1 MSMRPIEVGEI
12 PAETVRVA
20 RAAFPKG
27 SLAIRLRDDLGALF
41 KDEQCAALFPARG
54 KPAWSPGRLA
64 LVSVFQFAEG
74 LPDGQAALAV
84 RARIDWKYALGLE
97 LTDPGFDYSVLSEF
111 PTRLI
116 EADAGQQIFDR
127 VLEAARLAGMLK
139 APGRA
144 RTDSSHVLGAI
155 RSMNRLEFV
164 IETLRAALNAL
175 AAAPPT
181 GCPHTP
187 IRHGSTG
194 MPPGRGYWLPSG
206 KTKRTGLAEQAG
218 RDGMRLL
225 TDVHAPD
232 APSWLRDLPT
242 IQILR
247 RAWVQQYLLDED
259 GEV

>member
-1 MSMRPIEVGEI
+1 MSMRPIEDGEI

-74 LPDGQAALAV
+74 LPDRQAALAV

-97 LTDPGFDYSVLSEF
+97 LTDPSFDYSVLSEF

-144 RTDSSHVLGAI
+144 RTDSTHVLAAI

-175 AAAPPT
+175 AAA
-181 GCPHTP
+181 TP
-187 IRHGSTG
+187 DWLSAHADPAWFDRYATR
-194 MPPGRGYWLPSG
+194 PGL
-206 KTKRTGLAEQAG
+206 LAAVRQDQADWARRAG
-218 RDGMRLL
+218 RRDGMRLL

-247 RAWVQQYLLDED
+247 QA
-259 GEV
+259 